1 MTHAPGRIAFLIFVL
16 TVAVAHPAAAQFT
29 ISGTVTGPAVMPVD
43 SVNVF
48 LFDEL
53 GNPIGI
59 IPTFTDPSGFYSIS
73 GLPAGTYGVGFEPP
87 FAARLLT
94 ATVTGIVV
102 AGNMTVDAQLDPG
115 VVLSGVVRDTTGA
128 GIFDIDL
135 NVIDRD
141 TGEKV
146 NTPGD
151 NTDSTG
157 FYDVIVPTGRLDL
170 RWRSVGP
177 FAQPWIPVEIR
188 DVMVEADT
196 TVDVTMVLGIAV
208 SGIVQDQVGN
218 PVFSANLDFIDA
230 ATGVKLDT
238 QGDNTDSTGF
248 YQVLVPIASY
258 DIRVKPRPADRL
270 VGAEIVGVTLANDTT
285 VNFGLQPG
293 FSLSGTVRDPGAAP
307 VLSVDLDVTDATTGV
322 RLFTPF
328 DDTDSTGRY
337 EVIVPPGTYDL
348 NYQPLVSTLLVPAE
362 SLGVAIG
369 QDTVVDITLSAGI
382 LLSGVVQTTAGL
394 GVAAVD
400 IDAHVTATGAPVL
413 LTGDLT
419 DGDGLFAVVLA
430 PGLYDLEF
438 EPPKATRLVAK
449 RIPSVT
455 LNENTPL
462 TVTVGAGVSV
472 SGVVT
477 DSIGTGIR
485 GVDVDALLSIVL
497 VEIFTPGDNTDT
509 LGHYEIIVPAATYD
523 LIYRPDSLSGIP
535 DSVLLSN
542 VVIPNDTIINV
553 TFPVIVA
560 TGIGDIPGPNLPP
573 EVTLRQNYPNP
584 FNPVTSIPY
593 DVARVGQ
600 VTLEVY
606 NVQGA
611 LVKVLYRGRRA
622 PGSYEAKWNGN
633 NERGQRVSSGIY
645 FYRLRAGGVSRTRK
659 MILLK

>member
-1 MTHAPGRIAFLIFVL
+1 M
-16 TVAVAHPAAAQFT
+16 
-29 ISGTVTGPAVMPVD
+29 
-43 SVNVF
+43 
-48 LFDEL
+48 
-53 GNPIGI
+53 
-59 IPTFTDPSGFYSIS
+59 
-73 GLPAGTYGVGFEPP
+73 
-87 FAARLLT
+87 
-94 ATVTGIVV
+94 VTGIVV
-102 AGNMTVDAQLDPG
+102 AGNVTVDAQLNPG
-115 VVLSGVVRDTTGA
+115 VVLSGFVRDTTGA

-135 NVIDRD
+135 NVTDRD
-141 TGEKV
+141 TGLKV

-151 NTDSTG
+151 NTAPTG

-170 RWRSVGP
+170 RWRSIGP

-196 TVDVTMVLGIAV
+196 TIDVTMVLGIAV

-218 PVFSANLDFIDA
+218 PVFSANLDFIDT
-230 ATGVKLDT
+230 ATGIKLDT
-238 QGDNTDSTGF
+238 PGDNTDSTGF
-248 YQVLVPIASY
+248 YQVMVPTASF

-270 VGAEIVGVTLANDTT
+270 VGVEIVGVPLANDTT
-285 VNFGLQPG
+285 VDFVLQPG
-293 FSLSGTVRDPGAAP
+293 LSLSGTVRDPGAAP
-307 VLSVDLDVTDATTGV
+307 VLSVDLDVLDATTGA

-382 LLSGVVQTTAGL
+382 LLSGVVQTTGTL
-394 GVAAVD
+394 GVAGVD
-400 IDAHVTATGAPVL
+400 IDAHVTATRAPVL
-413 LTGDLT
+413 LSGDRT

-430 PGLYDLEF
+430 PGVYDIEF

-449 RIPSVT
+449 RIPSVL
-455 LNENTPL
+455 LNQSTPL
-462 TVTVGAGVSV
+462 TVTLGAGVSV

-477 DSIGTGIR
+477 DSTGTAIP

-497 VEIFTPGDNTDT
+497 VEIFTPDDNTDA

-523 LIYRPDSLSGIP
+523 LLYRPDSLSGIQ

-542 VVIPNDTIINV
+542 VVLPADTVINV
-553 TFPVIVA
+553 SFPVIVI
-560 TGIGDIPGPNLPP
+560 TGIGEVPGPNQPAG
-573 EVTLRQNYPNP
+573 VTLRQNYPNP

-593 DVARVGQ
+593 EVIRPGRVA
-600 VTLEVY
+600 LEVY

-611 LVKVLYRGRRA
+611 LVKVLYRGRRT
-622 PGSYEAKWNGN
+622 PGSYEVTWNGD
-633 NERGQRVSSGIY
+633 NEGGQRVSSGVY
-645 FYRLRAGGVSRTRK
+645 FYRLRTSGISRTRK